1 MQTGGCCSLV
11 SLAQASP
18 PLDQALMF
26 TDEYCGL
33 AGMSLKIPY
42 QAHPQS
48 QFSHTPMGAAIQPDP
63 SPNTFPVGIQPSKD
77 NPKEPLPDLALNT
90 AFASTGRCYSLSRP
104 SLLPALALVHT
115 DGCFVLSQ
123 GSPLDSPLWATLS
136 QQPRLVTWSM
146 EAPRKHVICGPYSV
160 SSPFPLALAEQP
172 SPGGGDGS
180 GVAKAGMH
188 TFHPDLF

>member
-1 MQTGGCCSLV
+1 MSQLVQDQARSVSAPGNTCTSGHSSLVSPTPALAVMQTGGCCSLV

-48 QFSHTPMGAAIQPDP
+48 QFSHTPMGAATQPDP

-90 AFASTGRCYSLSRP
+90 AFAYLGPVCSQPWLLCTQMGALS
-104 SLLPALALVHT
+104 
-115 DGCFVLSQ
+115 
-123 GSPLDSPLWATLS
+123 
-136 QQPRLVTWSM
+136 
-146 EAPRKHVICGPYSV
+146 
-160 SSPFPLALAEQP
+160 
-172 SPGGGDGS
+172 
-180 GVAKAGMH
+180 
-188 TFHPDLF
+188 